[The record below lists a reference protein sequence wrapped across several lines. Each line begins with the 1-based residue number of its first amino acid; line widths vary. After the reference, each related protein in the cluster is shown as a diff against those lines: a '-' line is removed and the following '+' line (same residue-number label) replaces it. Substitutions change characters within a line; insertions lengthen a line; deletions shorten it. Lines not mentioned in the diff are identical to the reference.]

1 MEKRLT
7 MFLACLFLSLGMAM
21 AQTQISG
28 TVVSSDDGLPIIGAS
43 VMVDGTKNGTA
54 TDMDGKFTLSA
65 PAGSKITVSYIGM
78 KPKTLNASA
87 HMKIVLDPEQTT
99 IDEVMVVAYG
109 TQKKSAFTGSAAVV
123 KSDDIAKVQV
133 TNAVDALKGK
143 VSGVQYLYLYS

>member
-28 TVVSSDDGLPIIGAS
+28 TVVSSEDGLPIIGAS
-43 VMVDGTKNGTA
+43 VMVDGTKNGAA
-54 TDMDGKFTLSA
+54 TDMDGKFTLTA

-87 HMKIVLDPEQTT
+87 HM
-99 IDEVMVVAYG
+99 M
-109 TQKKSAFTGSAAVV
+109 SAA
-123 KSDDIAKVQV
+123 S
-133 TNAVDALKGK
+133 T
-143 VSGVQYLYLYS
+143 VSASNTDSLVIGGSRNMSNSFPLIYFIFYHLL